1 MTSSSKPFM
10 PNPVRIAKRQDVRR
24 MTEILFD
31 GLKGTKYFDIVYPS
45 ANQGDW
51 IEILADYS
59 AQYVDDPN
67 SIALVYEDSEGIIT
81 GVMYGRSLSKE
92 VAIGKR
98 QHLDGT
104 NLVEYGKMDDKAFQD
119 KLIDSYGSIL
129 CKSCIMADGV
139 QARQVFLFPSC
150 RTHSSSSRA

>member
-1 MTSSSKPFM
+1 M
-10 PNPVRIAKRQDVRR
+10 RR

-45 ANQGDW
+45 VKQEDW
-51 IEILADYS
+51 IDVLADYS

-67 SIALVYEDSEGIIT
+67 SIALVYEDPEGIIT

-98 QHLDGT
+98 RHLDGT
-104 NLVEYGKMDDKAFQD
+104 NHAEYDKMDDEAFQD

-129 CKSCIMADGV
+129 CKSRLWRMGLTHGKFSC
-139 QARQVFLFPSC
+139 FPSC